1 VALPESKPAAYVII
15 PTTVAFHRPG
25 EVAGEEARNILL
37 DATIVCDGP
46 SLYAVVVMRNSDI
59 SRITHDV
66 DDPFVSGI
74 ETLMALQNSRAREI
88 QQDPV
93 WKEVDLGDS

>member
-1 VALPESKPAAYVII
+1 
-15 PTTVAFHRPG
+15 
-25 EVAGEEARNILL
+25 
-37 DATIVCDGP
+37 
-46 SLYAVVVMRNSDI
+46 MRNSDI